1 MGGHPTSWLW
11 RYVAE
16 RYGGPPT
23 VGGKLKTARGSPRR
37 PGLAYHSF
45 RATRWRARRFFLSG
59 SHTLDASTRIYT
71 VRSHTVHESAKSKDA
86 NARRHHR
93 CKIER
98 FRRIVRTAVC
108 GSGAITV
115 GLPIRDG
122 RAEVARCVVST
133 CWVRT
138 YTHTPPV
145 TTCVACGSL
154 RTLDPHRTS
163 GRDERSVSSYDVSEL
178 RGRRAVPGSRVAGVP
193 EARDSARGVGPC
205 STPSALHTEE
215 HAANADQAERSRHG
229 THVAA
234 SACFKS

>member
-98 FRRIVRTAVC
+98 FRRGRGRGSCARHIC
-108 GSGAITV
+108 GWRDYSRITHTRRP
-115 GLPIRDG
+115 GGG
-122 RAEVARCVVST
+122 RA
-133 CWVRT
+133 VRGLDMLGT
-138 YTHTPPV
+138 YIHTHTTRDYV
-145 TTCVACGSL
+145 CCVWIPAYARPAS
-154 RTLDPHRTS
+154 
-163 GRDERSVSSYDVSEL
+163 DERS
-178 RGRRAVPGSRVAGVP
+178 RRAVCIELRRKRAPRP
-193 EARDSARGVGPC
+193 EGRARLARRG
-205 STPSALHTEE
+205 
-215 HAANADQAERSRHG
+215 RS
-229 THVAA
+229 
-234 SACFKS
+234 